1 MDINNIDE
9 NNIEENNIEENNN
22 VTLDF
27 SEKVS

>member
-1 MDINNIDE
+1 MDKNNIEE

-27 SEKVS
+27 SEKFS